1 MGKRFP
7 VGTRV
12 GDCGAKEM
20 PMFTHVSMQIINLEQ
35 TVDSDKKA
43 ILMVMENRLIVCLH
57 FTWENV
63 LIQLGQTFDRP
74 ILDGRREHLASL
86 ANMAPTL
93 KKTAGERKKQQ
104 NKYRLDDYYTAMTL
118 SESSIWI

>member
-1 MGKRFP
+1 
-7 VGTRV
+7 
-12 GDCGAKEM
+12 
-20 PMFTHVSMQIINLEQ
+20 
-35 TVDSDKKA
+35 
-43 ILMVMENRLIVCLH
+43 MENRLIVFLH

-93 KKTAGERKKQQ
+93 KKNSWGEK
-104 NKYRLDDYYTAMTL
+104 NNNNINI
-118 SESSIWI
+118 S